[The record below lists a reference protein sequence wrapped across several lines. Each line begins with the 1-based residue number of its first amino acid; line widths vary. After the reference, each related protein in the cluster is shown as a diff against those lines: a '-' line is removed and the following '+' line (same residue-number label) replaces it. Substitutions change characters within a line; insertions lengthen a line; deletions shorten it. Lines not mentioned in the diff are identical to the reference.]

1 MPLDRPATLRLMTA
15 GSRNEFGEYLEGA
28 VTEYRVWL
36 TRVDAPVDRD
46 VTLEGTRVVTPGRFR
61 LRWLQELA
69 DFDVRLTGELLFDGR
84 NWIITG
90 VDEVDA
96 ADVRTDQQRSLRS
109 RRRWLAVTA
118 NETTRA

>member
-61 LRWLQELA
+61 LRWFQELA

-84 NWIITG
+84 NWIISG